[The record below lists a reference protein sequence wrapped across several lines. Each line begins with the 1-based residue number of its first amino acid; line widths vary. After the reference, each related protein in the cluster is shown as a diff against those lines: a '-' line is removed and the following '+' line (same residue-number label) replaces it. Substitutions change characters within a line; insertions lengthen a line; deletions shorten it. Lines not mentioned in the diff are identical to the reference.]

1 MKNIFKGYGSTV
13 TPIVLAVGT
22 TIGVNL
28 KENQKLILFFL
39 ILKMGDIF
47 SLSEEARKEASPKT
61 ASRGVAGLEESDLKV
76 R

>member
-22 TIGVNL
+22 TIRVNL

-61 ASRGVAGLEESDLKV
+61 VNRGVAGLEESDLKV
-76 R
+76 K

>member
-1 MKNIFKGYGSTV
+1 MKNIF
-13 TPIVLAVGT
+13 GT

-47 SLSEEARKEASPKT
+47 SLSEEALKEASPKT
-61 ASRGVAGLEESDLKV
+61 VSRGVAALEESDLKV